1 MFLLYFFAMAHQQDS
16 CKWNMNQIS
25 LIINQLNYLK
35 QWKKLLP
42 LLSIF
47 PFTRCFFRV
56 QKKIIPVLKIPCR
69 VIRVAQNNILSYIFS
84 VFVCKTDNNCGKNEE
99 NCKIVFLFNFFAYF
113 CAQIPERNGRD
124 VIWLYQIWS
133 HTKTWYIQLRRL
145 FPAMCI
151 LHGNCNVKLYYYN

>member
-1 MFLLYFFAMAHQQDS
+1 MCFS
-16 CKWNMNQIS
+16 CFCYISSLWLISKTAASETWIKIS

-56 QKKIIPVLKIPCR
+56 QKKIIPVLKIPRR

-84 VFVCKTDNNCGKNEE
+84 VFVCKTDNNCGKSEE
-99 NCKIVFLFNFFAYF
+99 NCKIVFFTRFFCVLL
-113 CAQIPERNGRD
+113 CANSRKKWKGCDLTLSNLIT
-124 VIWLYQIWS
+124 Y
-133 HTKTWYIQLRRL
+133 
-145 FPAMCI
+145 
-151 LHGNCNVKLYYYN
+151 